1 MQGPAEITETEYA
14 SNERARFMPPL
25 KKIDSKMLVQLS
37 TDELRLIVMQSVE
50 AVINA
55 LPRDDKLLS
64 VEQVCEILNV
74 SEQWIY
80 HNAKNLPFVRKVGG
94 LLRFSNNGLQR
105 YIEGK
110 KFTTAKVNSDDS

>member
-1 MQGPAEITETEYA
+1 
-14 SNERARFMPPL
+14 
-25 KKIDSKMLVQLS
+25 
-37 TDELRLIVMQSVE
+37 MQSVE